1 MSTFPWLTVTGAIPL
16 AGAVV
21 ISLIPRT
28 PAGAG
33 APEPGEATEPGAAAE
48 PGGDWAPSG
57 AAEPSRTPS
66 RAPRLSQDTLVKWL
80 ALGFSLATLVV
91 TIIMAVRFNTSGP
104 DYQFTQT
111 YQWIPAFGVHYAVGV
126 DGIALVLIGLTAVLM
141 PVVILASWNDAD
153 AGKRSVKTYFALMLV
168 LETMTIGVF
177 AATDVFLFYVLF
189 EAMLIPMYF
198 MIGSYGVGQRQYA
211 AVKFLLYGLL
221 GGLLM
226 LVAVIALY
234 VYSLRAG
241 HGTFLFSSLIHLHLS
256 STVQKW
262 LFLGFFIAFAIKAPL
277 WPFHTWLPD
286 AAASA
291 QPGAAVILVGVLDK
305 VGTFGMIR
313 YCLELFPAA
322 SKYFTPLVLVLAV
335 IGILYGAIVA
345 IGQRDLKRLIAYT
358 SVSHFGFIALGIFAM
373 TSQGQ
378 SGATLYMVN
387 HGFTTGALFLIVGF
401 MIVRR
406 KSPRIADYGGVQK
419 VAPLLAG
426 LFLVASLAGL
436 SLPGL
441 STFVSEFLVLVGTF
455 TRYKV
460 AASFATAGIIL
471 AAIYLLWMY
480 QRTMNG
486 PVAESVKDMPDL
498 KPRELWAVAPLIALI
513 IGMGVYPRPVLD
525 IINPAVHQTLTQIHE
540 TDPVPQYGGGSGGSS
555 PRANTAAAGSSPAT
569 AARTS
574 PSSRAEFSETAAA
587 AANPAKGATSLLH
600 IRRRP
605 AVRADAAAAGA
616 PAAAAAAVAQKGVA
630 P

>member
-1 MSTFPWLTVTGAIPL
+1 MSSFPWLTVTGAIPL

-21 ISLIPRT
+21 ISLVPGRPAPR
-28 PAGAG
+28 AAV
-33 APEPGEATEPGAAAE
+33 EPGDVAD
-48 PGGDWAPSG
+48 PGGDWAPRGTAAGVPRVAVGQDSG
-57 AAEPSRTPS
+57 EEGTADRW
-66 RAPRLSQDTLVKWL
+66 APDTMVKWL
-80 ALGFSLATLVV
+80 ALGFSLVTLVF
-91 TIIMAVRFNTSGP
+91 TIVMAVRFKPSGP
-104 DYQFTQT
+104 DYQFTQA

-141 PVVILASWNDAD
+141 PVVVLASWNDAD
-153 AGKRSVKTYFALMLV
+153 TGRRSVKTYFALMMV
-168 LETMTIGVF
+168 METMVIGVF
-177 AATDVFLFYVLF
+177 AATDVFLFYVFF

-211 AVKFLLYGLL
+211 AVKFLLYSLL

-234 VYSLRAG
+234 VYSVRAG

-256 STVQKW
+256 TTVQKW

-286 AAASA
+286 AATAA
-291 QPGAAVILVGVLDK
+291 QPGAAVLLVGMLDK

-322 SKYFTPLVLVLAV
+322 SKYFTPLVLALAV
-335 IGILYGAIVA
+335 VGILYAAIVA
-345 IGQRDLKRLIAYT
+345 IGQADLKRLIAYT

-378 SGATLYMVN
+378 AGATLYMVN
-387 HGFTTGALFLIVGF
+387 HGFATGALFLIVGF
-401 MIVRR
+401 LIARR
-406 KSPRIADYGGVQK
+406 KSQRIADYGGVQK

-426 LFLVASLAGL
+426 LFLIASLAGL

-455 TRYKV
+455 SRYKV
-460 AASFATAGIIL
+460 PAAFATAGIVL

-486 PVAESVKDMPDL
+486 PVREGVVGMPDL
-498 KPRELWAVAPLIALI
+498 KARELWAVGPLIALI
-513 IGMGVYPRPVLD
+513 IALGVYPKPVLD
-525 IINPAVHQTLTQIHE
+525 IINPAVHHTLTQIHVH
-540 TDPVPQYGGGSGGSS
+540 DPVPQH
-555 PRANTAAAGSSPAT
+555 PAT
-569 AARTS
+569 
-574 PSSRAEFSETAAA
+574 
-587 AANPAKGATSLLH
+587 
-600 IRRRP
+600 
-605 AVRADAAAAGA
+605 
-616 PAAAAAAVAQKGVA
+616 AQKGVA